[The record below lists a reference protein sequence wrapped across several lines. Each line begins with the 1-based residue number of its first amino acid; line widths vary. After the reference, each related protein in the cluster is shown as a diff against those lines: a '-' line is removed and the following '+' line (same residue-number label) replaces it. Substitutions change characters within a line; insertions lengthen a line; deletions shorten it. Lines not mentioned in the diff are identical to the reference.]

1 MSRRTVVLKI
11 GSREYKLVSSATEE
25 ELSRLAEAVNA
36 KLAEVAPPGRPEPPQ
51 ALLLAALALA
61 NDLEEERSRSRAL
74 ERKSRD
80 MLRRVLVR
88 LDSVLE
94 SDSGTPATS

>member
-1 MSRRTVVLKI
+1 MSRRTVVVTV
-11 GSREYKLVSSATEE
+11 GAREYKVVSSASED
-25 ELSRLAEAVNA
+25 ELSKLAQTVSA
-36 KLAEVAPPGRPEPPQ
+36 KLAEVVPPGRPEPPQ

-61 NDLEEERSRSRAL
+61 HDLEEERQRARAV

-88 LDSVLE
+88 LDGVLDLE
-94 SDSGTPATS
+94 GSAGAR

>member
-1 MSRRTVVLKI
+1 MSGKTVAVTV
-11 GSREYKLVSSATEE
+11 GSREYKVVSSATPE
-25 ELSRLAEAVNA
+25 ELTRLAETVSA
-36 KLAEVAPPGRPEPPQ
+36 KLATIVPPGRPEPPQ

-61 NDLEEERSRSRAL
+61 HDLEQERGRARAQ

-80 MLRRVLVR
+80 ALRRVLVR

-94 SDSGTPATS
+94 MDDAVST

>member
-1 MSRRTVVLKI
+1 MARRTVVLTI
-11 GSREYKLVSSATEE
+11 GSREYKVVSSASEE
-25 ELSRLAEAVNA
+25 ELARLATVVSA
-36 KLAEVAPPGRPEPPQ
+36 KLADVVPPGRPEPTQ

-61 NDLEEERSRSRAL
+61 HDLEAECARSRAA
-74 ERKSRD
+74 ERRSRD

-94 SDSGTPATS
+94 LDETGAG

>member
-1 MSRRTVVLKI
+1 MST
-11 GSREYKLVSSATEE
+11 ATED
-25 ELSRLAEAVNA
+25 ELSTLAEVVNA
-36 KLAEVAPPGRPEPPQ
+36 KLAEVVPPGRPEPPQ

-61 NDLEEERSRSRAL
+61 HDLEEERSRSRSL

-94 SDSGTPATS
+94 SDGGAPGSS

>member
-1 MSRRTVVLKI
+1 MSRRTVVLTV
-11 GSREYKLVSSATEE
+11 GARDYKVVSSAAEE
-25 ELSRLAEAVNA
+25 DLLRLAQTVNT
-36 KLAEVAPPGRPEPPQ
+36 KLAEVVPAGRPEPPQ

-61 NDLEEERSRSRAL
+61 HELEEERERSRAL

-94 SDSGTPATS
+94 LDEAAVGGR

>member
-1 MSRRTVVLKI
+1 MTRKTVPLTV
-11 GSREYKLVSSATEE
+11 GSREYKVVSSASPE
-25 ELSRLAEAVNA
+25 ELTRLAEAVSA
-36 KLAEVAPPGRPEPPQ
+36 RLAAVVPKGRPEPPQ

-61 NDLEEERSRSRAL
+61 HDLEEEQARARSV

-80 MLRRVLVR
+80 ALRRVLVR

-94 SDSGTPATS
+94 LDEG